1 MKTLTNV
8 VIDDF
13 NSHAINVT
21 FSLDDVEHF
30 ATLSIGSHTFKIVDE
45 SFAHEFGV
53 EKAFGYEFDATLYL
67 TYLEDSEGV
76 ETMIEKMAP
85 VSDVLNVYAAGI
97 RSGFSY
103 SGAHNIKD
111 LWAKASWHE
120 QSFSGHF
127 EGTPHILAKK

>member
-13 NSHAINVT
+13 NSHGINVT
-21 FSLDDVEHF
+21 FDLDGVEHF
-30 ATLSIGSHTFKIVDE
+30 ATLSIGSHTLEMIDE

-76 ETMIEKMAP
+76 ETTLDE
-85 VSDVLNVYAAGI
+85 DVLVN
-97 RSGFSY
+97 
-103 SGAHNIKD
+103 
-111 LWAKASWHE
+111 L
-120 QSFSGHF
+120 
-127 EGTPHILAKK
+127 KKVVLEEMQEMSPQEMYEIFN